1 MFSRKK
7 RYRQHKTIIE
17 EQANAAIRRFQ
28 TASATDETL
37 NEGDI
42 DDREDLW
49 EDEEYE

>member
-7 RYRQHKTIIE
+7 RYRPHKTIIE

-28 TASATDETL
+28 AASAADETL

-49 EDEEYE
+49 EAEQYE